1 MGFNKLRVKQRIQ
14 ETDQAVSI
22 TFDQVDDDSY
32 RFKAGQYITVSF
44 DLGGQEHRRAY
55 SIFTRAD
62 KDEFGFTVKRVSGG
76 KISNHII
83 DQIKEGDEISVMQP
97 EGKFVVE
104 PQVQAVRDH
113 YFIAAGS
120 GITPVMSMIS
130 TLLEQEPLSTCYLL
144 YANKNEDSIIFRSQL
159 DTLSEQH
166 RDQFIL
172 KHILSQPIQQKA
184 KGLSGLLGRKAT
196 PNWRGLKGRI
206 TGKIL
211 ADFLEDHPSKS
222 GDNTFYLCG
231 PSGLISTVEMALMGR
246 DVEASDIRKEYF
258 TVDTDKSAA
267 ATSGAGG
274 DSEAEVTLNGET
286 FSLKIPS
293 DKTVLDAVIDLGK
306 DPPYSCTSGACS
318 TCIAKVT
325 EGAVEMDAC
334 FALDDEE
341 VADGY
346 ILTCQARCTTPTVK
360 LVFEA

>member
-1 MGFNKLRVKQRIQ
+1 MGFNKLRVKHRIQ

-22 TFDQVDDDSY
+22 IFYQLEDNSY
-32 RFKAGQYITVSF
+32 RFKAGQYLTVSF
-44 DLGGQEHRRAY
+44 DLDGKEHRRAY

-62 KDEFGFTVKRVSGG
+62 KEEFGFTVKRVSGG

-83 DQIKEGDEISVMQP
+83 DNIKEGDEVSVMTP

-120 GITPVMSMIS
+120 GITPIMSMVT

-144 YANKNEDSIIFRSQL
+144 YANRNEDSIIFKNQL
-159 DTLSEQH
+159 ATLSEQH
-166 RDQFIL
+166 SDQFIL

-184 KGLSGLLGRKAT
+184 KGLSGLFGKKAT

-206 TGKIL
+206 TGRIL
-211 ADFLEDHPSKS
+211 ADFLDDHPSKS
-222 GDNTFYLCG
+222 GNDTFYLCG
-231 PSGLISTVEMALMGR
+231 PSGLISTVEMALLGR
-246 DVEASDIRKEYF
+246 DVQASDIKKEYF
-258 TVDTDKSAA
+258 TVDADKSAA
-267 ATSGAGG
+267 GTSTAGG
-274 DSEAEVTLNGET
+274 ACQAEVTLNGET
-286 FSLKIPS
+286 FTLNIPG

-325 EGAVEMDAC
+325 EGSIEMDAC

-346 ILTCQARCTTPTVK
+346 ILTCQAKCTSPTLK